1 MAKRG
6 YPPAIIP
13 AVIFSI
19 CSFVLL
25 LMITIST
32 PMWNSVFFLKLVSG
46 PNEPRPL
53 PSNTTVTWGV
63 FGSSING
70 SINSTPQLGYS
81 PADWSGTGVEDP
93 TVNEASLHGITGAL
107 ILHPIASLLGIVTFG
122 FSLIGLCSR
131 VGATF
136 GTFTSGLMTLTVLVA
151 FIVDMV
157 LFSILKNQLVDPPY
171 NDRQT
176 FYGPAIWMTLAA
188 LVASIITLI
197 STSYTTFSHHRY
209 PRKWENE
216 QEY

>member
-6 YPPAIIP
+6 YPPAILP

-25 LMITIST
+25 LIVTIST
-32 PMWNSVFFLKLVSG
+32 PMWNTVFFLKLISG
-46 PNEPRPL
+46 PNEPAPL
-53 PSNTTVTWGV
+53 PSGTTVSWGV
-63 FGSSING
+63 FGSEG
-70 SINSTPQLGYS
+70 SSPQLGYS
-81 PADWSGTGVEDP
+81 PADWSGTGVKDP
-93 TVNEASLHGITGAL
+93 TVNEASLRGITYAL
-107 ILHPIASLLGIVTFG
+107 ILHPIAALLGAVTFG
-122 FSLIGLCSR
+122 FAMIGLCSR

-136 GTFTSGLMTLTVLVA
+136 GTFTSSIMTLTVLVA

-157 LFSILKNQLVDPPY
+157 LFSILKNQLVLPPY
-171 NDRQT
+171 NERQT
-176 FYGPAIWMTLAA
+176 MYGAGMWLTLAA
-188 LVASIITLI
+188 LVSSIITLI

>member
-13 AVIFSI
+13 AIIFSI

-25 LMITIST
+25 LMVTIS
-32 PMWNSVFFLKLVSG
+32 PMWNSSYFLQFTSG
-46 PNEPRPL
+46 PHEPSPL

-63 FGSSING
+63 FGSTVNGTVKSI
-70 SINSTPQLGYS
+70 PQLGYS
-81 PADWSGTGVEDP
+81 PADWSGTGVKDP
-93 TVNEASLHGITGAL
+93 TVNEASLHGITYAL
-107 ILHPIASLLGIVTFG
+107 ILHPIASFLGVVTFG
-122 FSLIGLCSR
+122 FAMIALCSR

-136 GTFTSGLMTLTVLVA
+136 GTFASGLMTLTVLVV

>member
-1 MAKRG
+1 
-6 YPPAIIP
+6 
-13 AVIFSI
+13 
-19 CSFVLL
+19 
-25 LMITIST
+25 
-32 PMWNSVFFLKLVSG
+32 MWNSVYFLYLKTG
-46 PNEPRPL
+46 PNEPTPL
-53 PSNTTVTWGV
+53 PSDTTVTWGV
-63 FGSSING
+63 FGSAVNGTVKSI
-70 SINSTPQLGYS
+70 PQLGYS
-81 PADWSGTGVEDP
+81 PADWSGTGVKDP
-93 TVNEASLHGITGAL
+93 TVDEASLHGITCAL
-107 ILHPIASLLGIVTFG
+107 ILHPIASFLGVVTFG
-122 FSLIGLCSR
+122 FSMIALCSR

-136 GTFTSGLMTLTVLVA
+136 GTFASGLMTLTVLVA

>member
-6 YPPAIIP
+6 YPPAILP

-19 CSFVLL
+19 CAFVLL
-25 LMITIST
+25 LMVTVST
-32 PMWNSVFFLKLVSG
+32 PMWNTVFFLKLISG
-46 PNEPRPL
+46 PNEPTPL
-53 PSNTTVTWGV
+53 PSDTTVTWGV
-63 FGSSING
+63 FGST
-70 SINSTPQLGYS
+70 NSTPQLGYS
-81 PADWSGTGVEDP
+81 PADWSGTGVKDP
-93 TVNEASLHGITGAL
+93 TVNEASLRGITHAL
-107 ILHPIASLLGIVTFG
+107 ILHPIAALLGVVTFG
-122 FSLIGLCSR
+122 FSMIGLCSR

-136 GTFTSGLMTLTVLVA
+136 ATFTSGIMTLTVLVV

-157 LFSILKNQLVDPPY
+157 LFSILKNQLVLAPY
-171 NDRQT
+171 NERQT
-176 FYGPAIWMTLAA
+176 SYGPAIWMTLAA